1 VASPGNLGKPGGNLG
16 ETRSSLLV
24 HLTFDLCTW
33 TCLRSGERS
42 VCPRVPINDLG
53 DAAPASYGALAA
65 GAVGVRNMS
74 IYMTATK
81 KVIKRAGLR
90 DGVPVIGEIAA
101 LYDSGMALLEASKVN
116 QACTALVYGH

>member
-1 VASPGNLGKPGGNLG
+1 
-16 ETRSSLLV
+16 
-24 HLTFDLCTW
+24 
-33 TCLRSGERS
+33 
-42 VCPRVPINDLG
+42 
-53 DAAPASYGALAA
+53 
-65 GAVGVRNMS
+65 MS